1 MAFPEANGGCLKFAT
16 MLFAPQPFPPSPHM
30 AFSKSKKQGLSI
42 TRDENASSCIESPA
56 MHYAPRTSH
65 GAPASCH
72 QVVNYS
78 PEKHGHPKLNAYFLR
93 KYLTKEG
100 PSDSIIAP

>member
-42 TRDENASSCIESPA
+42 TRDENASSCID
-56 MHYAPRTSH
+56 
-65 GAPASCH
+65 PASCH